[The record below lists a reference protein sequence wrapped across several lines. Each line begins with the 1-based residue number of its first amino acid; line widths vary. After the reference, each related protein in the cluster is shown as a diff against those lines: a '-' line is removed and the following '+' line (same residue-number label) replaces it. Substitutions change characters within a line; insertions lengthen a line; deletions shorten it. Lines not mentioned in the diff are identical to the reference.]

1 MKVSKFVNEIY
12 TMLDRYEEKKG
23 SKKRT
28 QYR

>member
-23 SKKRT
+23 SKKKNT
-28 QYR
+28 I